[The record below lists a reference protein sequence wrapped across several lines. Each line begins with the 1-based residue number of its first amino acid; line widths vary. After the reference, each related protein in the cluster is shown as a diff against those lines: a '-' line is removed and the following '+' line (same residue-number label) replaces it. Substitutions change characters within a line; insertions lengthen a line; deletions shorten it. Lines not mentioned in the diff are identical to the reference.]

1 MALHTPNN
9 QAQAA
14 QQAAQQ
20 QTTQQGQ
27 RMSTPQQSQPQ
38 SSFGMPS
45 QLVGMGSGG
54 ETFEK
59 IYSKIVA
66 EVKRLND
73 DKVSKISVCKLL
85 KHTAGLNYSAII
97 VAETAEGI
105 TAAHALI
112 IEKTGSYPERIS
124 DSYNNLRYEIVRT
137 PADALDVKYIN
148 ATQACVAN
156 YLKVAKDTVI
166 VVDGTLVVNEFDA
179 ENEGSVQEL
188 LDNTL
193 KATHSEVAIRAY
205 DYRGTNLQ
213 EFIAQNK
220 SGKFVVNLHFNS
232 DDAVYLDQTG
242 MPVRQDICVVLSYK
256 TGGNNFSRSVN
267 QGDDSVEIVRTYGY
281 IDFEFTG
288 AQMYNN
294 TMSTQKFVPNFII
307 THIQSATTPT
317 PEIVMLGVV
326 SVMSLNE
333 DMNWLQAF
341 RPTVTRKD
349 MTDHND
355 VGALNVEGNIEMS
368 PTGFGK
374 RYDIKS
380 KGATVE
386 ELNRLIQTLS
396 RPTMMVS
403 IDIPKAGPETWYTSL
418 FHYIGEQKSA
428 DAYKRLTDFLSYAT
442 GGVYASQGEAIFTD
456 SMNKIHGGFYKTKDG
471 YRDIRHLAC
480 YLGVA
485 NHVVDTNQPNQ
496 LVAQYT
502 NTLYNTVVPAELRA
516 ATRREYIDSMSNKT
530 AVYKQMYER
539 RTFSAIFLAKWL
551 GSLRAIGFDPV
562 YSNSAAVNDMF
573 VKRATANFQGAILNQ
588 DTRLMTTSN
597 SMYNGWNAPGNY
609 TRMF

>member
-1 MALHTPNN
+1 MALHTPNSA

-14 QQAAQQ
+14 QQQATQP
-20 QTTQQGQ
+20 QQGQ
-27 RMSTPQQSQPQ
+27 QRMNTPQTQPQ

-105 TAAHALI
+105 TSAHALI

-220 SGKFVVNLHFNS
+220 NGKFVVNLHFNS

-242 MPVRQDICVVLSYK
+242 MPVRQDVCVVLSYK

-294 TMSTQKFVPNFII
+294 AMSTQKFVPNFII
-307 THIQSATTPT
+307 THIQATTTPT

-418 FHYIGEQKSA
+418 FHYIGEQKSV
-428 DAYKRLTDFLSYAT
+428 DAYKRLTDFLSFAT
-442 GGVYASQGEAIFTD
+442 GGVYATQGEAIFTD

-485 NHVVDTNQPNQ
+485 NHVVDTNQPSQ

-516 ATRREYIDSMSNKT
+516 ATRREYIDNMSNKT
-530 AVYKQMYER
+530 AVYKQMFER